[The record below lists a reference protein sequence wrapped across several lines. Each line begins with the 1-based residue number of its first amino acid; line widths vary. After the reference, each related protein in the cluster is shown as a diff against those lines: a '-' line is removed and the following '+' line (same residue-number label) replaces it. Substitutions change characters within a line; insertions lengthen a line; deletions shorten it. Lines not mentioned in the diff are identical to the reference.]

1 MPQGAG
7 ERACE
12 QRREWIASAKS
23 VAALECNQRFECI
36 LCVSLKKKSSR
47 MNRYRLSAIRPWRT
61 WPLASQILLGVLSI
75 LILTVSVGGIL
86 YAQDSGQTLEE
97 QYQLRALGIAQS
109 VSSNQQIVGD
119 LEAGDPTH
127 AIRKLATAIKGATG
141 AAYVV
146 VADKFGIRYSHPNPK
161 LIGKRLEEGVIALDG
176 KTHIGIDVGSLGRS
190 ANGIAPIF
198 STRGDVI
205 GEVSVGILET
215 QLNSQLALDSWAIV
229 GYSVL
234 ILALSAMGSLL
245 LARRIKRVTFGLEP
259 ASIASLLREREAL
272 LHGIREGMVGF
283 DVQGRVTV
291 INEEAERLLGLSAV
305 DVGRTLD
312 EIMTPGRLRDLL
324 TGAIGG
330 VDEVT
335 ITDDFLLV
343 INRMEV
349 YLAGRD
355 IGSVVTVRDRTEV
368 EGLIREVHAIN
379 GLTEALRAQEHEYA
393 NQLYII
399 VGLIEMGEF
408 DQVKSYLSQVAS
420 TPSSISNGL
429 KTRIEPPEL
438 AALLLAKITVAG
450 EQSISLTISD
460 DSYVRQTDDGQRTLL
475 TIVGNLVDNAIEAL
489 AEQRGRREIS
499 VHITDER
506 GILLRV
512 DDNGP
517 GVPAD
522 KINDVLTDGYTTKL
536 ARPGSRRGLGLALV
550 SRIVSRERGTIT
562 VSPGP
567 GGHFEVY
574 LPDPS
579 NLRAGPSGISMGS
592 AK

>member
-1 MPQGAG
+1 MKRLGA
-7 ERACE
+7 
-12 QRREWIASAKS
+12 
-23 VAALECNQRFECI
+23 F
-36 LCVSLKKKSSR
+36 
-47 MNRYRLSAIRPWRT
+47 RPWSA

-75 LILTVSVGGIL
+75 LVLTISVGGIL
-86 YAQDSGQTLEE
+86 YAKDSSQTLEE

-109 VSSNQQIVGD
+109 VSSNQGITAD
-119 LEAGDPTH
+119 LEAGDPSH
-127 AIRKLATAIKGATG
+127 AIRRLAESIRATTG
-141 AAYVV
+141 AAYIV
-146 VADKFGIRYSHPNPK
+146 VADRLGIRYSHPNPA

-176 KTHIGIDVGSLGRS
+176 KTHVGIDVGSLGRS

-198 STRGDVI
+198 SAHGDVI

-215 QLNSQLALDSWAIV
+215 KLNTQLALDSWAIV
-229 GYSVL
+229 GYSIL

-283 DVQGRVTV
+283 DVQGRMTV
-291 INEEAERLLGLSAV
+291 INEEAERLLGLSGG
-305 DVGRTLD
+305 DLGRTLD
-312 EIMTPGRLRDLL
+312 EVMPPGRLRDLL
-324 TGAIGG
+324 TGTIGG
-330 VDEVT
+330 VDEIS
-335 ITDDFLLV
+335 ITDEFLLV
-343 INRMEV
+343 VNRMQV
-349 YLAGRD
+349 FLAGQD

-399 VGLIEMGEF
+399 VGLIEMGEYE
-408 DQVKSYLSQVAS
+408 QVKSYLSQVSS
-420 TPSSISNGL
+420 TPSSLSNGL
-429 KTRIEPPEL
+429 KSRIEPPEL
-438 AALLLAKITVAG
+438 AALLLAKITIAG
-450 EQSISLTISD
+450 EQSISLVVSD
-460 DSYVRQTDDGQRTLL
+460 DSHVQQTDGDQRTLL

-489 AEQRGRREIS
+489 AEQRGSREIT
-499 VHITDER
+499 VRITDEH
-506 GILLRV
+506 GISLTV

-517 GVPAD
+517 GVPGER
-522 KINDVLTDGYTTKL
+522 ITDVLSDGYTTKA
-536 ARPGSRRGLGLALV
+536 ARPGTRRGLGLALV
-550 SRIVSRERGTIT
+550 SRLVHREGGTIT

-574 LPDPS
+574 LPDS
-579 NLRAGPSGISMGS
+579 LDVQHREMRKQTES

>member
-1 MPQGAG
+1 MKRLGA
-7 ERACE
+7 
-12 QRREWIASAKS
+12 
-23 VAALECNQRFECI
+23 F
-36 LCVSLKKKSSR
+36 
-47 MNRYRLSAIRPWRT
+47 RPWSA

-75 LILTVSVGGIL
+75 LVLTISVGGIL
-86 YAQDSGQTLEE
+86 YAKDSSQTLEQ

-109 VSSNQQIVGD
+109 VSSNQGITAD

-127 AIRKLATAIKGATG
+127 EIRQLAESIRGTTG
-141 AAYVV
+141 AAYIV
-146 VADKFGIRYSHPNPK
+146 VADRLGIRYSHPNPA

-176 KTHIGIDVGSLGRS
+176 KTHVGIDVGSLGRS

-198 STRGDVI
+198 SAHGDVI

-215 QLNSQLALDSWAIV
+215 KLNTQLALDSWAIV
-229 GYSVL
+229 GYSIL

-283 DVQGRVTV
+283 DVQGRITV
-291 INEEAERLLGLSAV
+291 INEEAERLLGLSGG
-305 DVGRTLD
+305 DLGRTLD
-312 EIMTPGRLRDLL
+312 EVMPPGRLRDLL
-324 TGAIGG
+324 TGTIGG
-330 VDEVT
+330 VDEVS
-335 ITDDFLLV
+335 ITDEFLLV
-343 INRMEV
+343 VNRMQV
-349 YLAGRD
+349 FLAGQD

-399 VGLIEMGEF
+399 VGLIEMGEYE
-408 DQVKSYLSQVAS
+408 QVKSYLSQVSS
-420 TPSSISNGL
+420 TPSSLSNGL
-429 KTRIEPPEL
+429 KSRIEPPEL
-438 AALLLAKITVAG
+438 AALLLAKITIAG
-450 EQSISLTISD
+450 EQAISLVVSD
-460 DSYVRQTDDGQRTLL
+460 DSHVQQTDGDQRTLL

-489 AEQRGRREIS
+489 AEQRGSREIT
-499 VHITDER
+499 VRITDEH
-506 GILLRV
+506 GIRLTV

-517 GVPAD
+517 GVPGER
-522 KINDVLTDGYTTKL
+522 ITDVLSDGYTTKA
-536 ARPGSRRGLGLALV
+536 ARPGTRRGLGLALV
-550 SRIVSRERGTIT
+550 SRLVHREGGTIT

-574 LPDPS
+574 LPDS
-579 NLRAGPSGISMGS
+579 LDVQHREMRKQTES

>member
-1 MPQGAG
+1 MNMKRLGA
-7 ERACE
+7 
-12 QRREWIASAKS
+12 
-23 VAALECNQRFECI
+23 F
-36 LCVSLKKKSSR
+36 
-47 MNRYRLSAIRPWRT
+47 RPWSA

-75 LILTVSVGGIL
+75 LVLTISVGGIL
-86 YAQDSGQTLEE
+86 YAKDSSQTLEE

-109 VSSNQQIVGD
+109 VSSNQGITAD

-127 AIRKLATAIKGATG
+127 VIRRLAESIRATTG
-141 AAYVV
+141 AAYIV
-146 VADKFGIRYSHPNPK
+146 VADRLGIRYSHPNSA

-176 KTHIGIDVGSLGRS
+176 KTHVGIDVGSLGRS

-198 STRGDVI
+198 SAHGDVI

-215 QLNSQLALDSWAIV
+215 KLNTQLALDSWAIV
-229 GYSVL
+229 GYSIL

-283 DVQGRVTV
+283 DVQGRMTV
-291 INEEAERLLGLSAV
+291 INEEAERLLGLSGG
-305 DVGRTLD
+305 DLGRTLD
-312 EIMTPGRLRDLL
+312 EVMPPGRLRDLL
-324 TGAIGG
+324 TGTIGG
-330 VDEVT
+330 VDEIS
-335 ITDDFLLV
+335 ITDEFLLV
-343 INRMEV
+343 VNRMQV
-349 YLAGRD
+349 FLAGQD

-399 VGLIEMGEF
+399 VGLIEMGEYE
-408 DQVKSYLSQVAS
+408 QVKSYLSQVSS
-420 TPSSISNGL
+420 TPSSLSNGL
-429 KTRIEPPEL
+429 KSRIEPPEL
-438 AALLLAKITVAG
+438 AALLLAKITIAG
-450 EQSISLTISD
+450 EQSISLVVSD
-460 DSYVRQTDDGQRTLL
+460 DSHVQQTDGDQRTLL

-489 AEQRGRREIS
+489 AEQRGSREIT
-499 VHITDER
+499 VRITDEH
-506 GILLRV
+506 GIRLTV

-517 GVPAD
+517 GVPGER
-522 KINDVLTDGYTTKL
+522 ITDVLSDGYTTKA
-536 ARPGSRRGLGLALV
+536 ARPGTRRGLGLALV
-550 SRIVSRERGTIT
+550 SRLVHREGGTIT

-574 LPDPS
+574 LPDS
-579 NLRAGPSGISMGS
+579 LDVQHREMRKQTES

>member
-1 MPQGAG
+1 MKRLGA
-7 ERACE
+7 
-12 QRREWIASAKS
+12 
-23 VAALECNQRFECI
+23 F
-36 LCVSLKKKSSR
+36 
-47 MNRYRLSAIRPWRT
+47 RPWSA

-75 LILTVSVGGIL
+75 LVLTISVGGIL
-86 YAQDSGQTLEE
+86 YAKDSSQTLEQ

-109 VSSNQQIVGD
+109 VSSNQGITAD

-127 AIRKLATAIKGATG
+127 AIRQLAESIRGTTG
-141 AAYVV
+141 AAYIV
-146 VADKFGIRYSHPNPK
+146 VADRLGIRYSHPNPV

-176 KTHIGIDVGSLGRS
+176 KTHVGIDVGSLGRS

-198 STRGDVI
+198 SAHGDVI

-215 QLNSQLALDSWAIV
+215 KLNTQLALDSWAIV
-229 GYSVL
+229 GYSIL

-283 DVQGRVTV
+283 DVQGRITV
-291 INEEAERLLGLSAV
+291 INEEAERLLGLSGG
-305 DVGRTLD
+305 DLGRTLD
-312 EIMTPGRLRDLL
+312 EVMPSGRLRDLL
-324 TGAIGG
+324 TGTIGG
-330 VDEVT
+330 VDEVS
-335 ITDDFLLV
+335 ITDEFLLV
-343 INRMEV
+343 VNRMQV
-349 YLAGRD
+349 FLAGQD

-399 VGLIEMGEF
+399 VGLIEMGEYE
-408 DQVKSYLSQVAS
+408 QVKSYLSQVSS
-420 TPSSISNGL
+420 TPSSLSNGL
-429 KTRIEPPEL
+429 KSRIEPPEL
-438 AALLLAKITVAG
+438 AALLLAKITIAG
-450 EQSISLTISD
+450 EQAISLVVSD
-460 DSYVRQTDDGQRTLL
+460 DSHVQQTDGNQRTLL

-489 AEQRGRREIS
+489 AEQRGSREIT
-499 VHITDER
+499 VRITDEH
-506 GILLRV
+506 GIRLTV

-517 GVPAD
+517 GVPGER
-522 KINDVLTDGYTTKL
+522 ITDVLSDGYTTKA
-536 ARPGSRRGLGLALV
+536 ARPGTRRGLGLALV
-550 SRIVSRERGTIT
+550 SRLVHREGGTIT

-574 LPDPS
+574 LPDS
-579 NLRAGPSGISMGS
+579 LDVQHREMRKQTES

>member
-1 MPQGAG
+1 MKRLGA
-7 ERACE
+7 
-12 QRREWIASAKS
+12 
-23 VAALECNQRFECI
+23 F
-36 LCVSLKKKSSR
+36 
-47 MNRYRLSAIRPWRT
+47 RPWSA

-75 LILTVSVGGIL
+75 LVLTISVGGIL
-86 YAQDSGQTLEE
+86 YAKDSSQTLEE

-109 VSSNQQIVGD
+109 VSSNQGITAD

-127 AIRKLATAIKGATG
+127 AIRRLAESIRATTG
-141 AAYVV
+141 AAYIV
-146 VADKFGIRYSHPNPK
+146 VADRLGIRYSHPNSA

-176 KTHIGIDVGSLGRS
+176 KTHVGIDVGSLGRS

-198 STRGDVI
+198 SAHGDVI

-215 QLNSQLALDSWAIV
+215 KLNTQLALDSWAIV
-229 GYSVL
+229 GYSIL

-283 DVQGRVTV
+283 DVQGRMTV
-291 INEEAERLLGLSAV
+291 INEEAERLLGLSGG
-305 DVGRTLD
+305 DLGRTLD
-312 EIMTPGRLRDLL
+312 EVMPPGRLRDLL
-324 TGAIGG
+324 TGTIGG
-330 VDEVT
+330 VDEIS
-335 ITDDFLLV
+335 ITDEFLLV
-343 INRMEV
+343 VNRMQV
-349 YLAGRD
+349 FLAGQD

-399 VGLIEMGEF
+399 VGLIEMGEYE
-408 DQVKSYLSQVAS
+408 QVKSYLSQVSS
-420 TPSSISNGL
+420 TPSSLSNGL
-429 KTRIEPPEL
+429 KSRIEPPEL
-438 AALLLAKITVAG
+438 AALLLAKITIAG
-450 EQSISLTISD
+450 EQSISLVVSD
-460 DSYVRQTDDGQRTLL
+460 DSHVQQTDGDQRTLL

-489 AEQRGRREIS
+489 AEQRGSREIT
-499 VHITDER
+499 VRITDEH
-506 GILLRV
+506 GIRLTV

-517 GVPAD
+517 GVPGER
-522 KINDVLTDGYTTKL
+522 ITDVLSDGYTTKA
-536 ARPGSRRGLGLALV
+536 ARPGTRRGLGLALV
-550 SRIVSRERGTIT
+550 SRLVHREGGTIT

-574 LPDPS
+574 LPDS
-579 NLRAGPSGISMGS
+579 LDVQHREMRKQTES

>member
-1 MPQGAG
+1 MNMKRLGA
-7 ERACE
+7 
-12 QRREWIASAKS
+12 
-23 VAALECNQRFECI
+23 F
-36 LCVSLKKKSSR
+36 
-47 MNRYRLSAIRPWRT
+47 RPWSA

-75 LILTVSVGGIL
+75 LVLTISVGGIL
-86 YAQDSGQTLEE
+86 YAKDSSQTLEE

-109 VSSNQQIVGD
+109 VSSNQGITAD

-127 AIRKLATAIKGATG
+127 VIRRLAESIRATTG
-141 AAYVV
+141 AAYIV
-146 VADKFGIRYSHPNPK
+146 VADRLGIRYSHPNPA

-176 KTHIGIDVGSLGRS
+176 KTHVGIDVGSLGRS

-198 STRGDVI
+198 SAHGDVI

-215 QLNSQLALDSWAIV
+215 KLNTQLALDSWAIV
-229 GYSVL
+229 GYSIL

-283 DVQGRVTV
+283 DVQGRMTV
-291 INEEAERLLGLSAV
+291 INEEAERLLGLSGG
-305 DVGRTLD
+305 DLGRTLD
-312 EIMTPGRLRDLL
+312 EVMPPGRLRDLL
-324 TGAIGG
+324 TGTIGG
-330 VDEVT
+330 VDEIS
-335 ITDDFLLV
+335 ITDEFLLV
-343 INRMEV
+343 VNRMQV
-349 YLAGRD
+349 FLAGQD

-399 VGLIEMGEF
+399 VGLIEMGEYE
-408 DQVKSYLSQVAS
+408 QVKSYLSQVSS
-420 TPSSISNGL
+420 TPSSLSNGL
-429 KTRIEPPEL
+429 KSRIEPPEL
-438 AALLLAKITVAG
+438 AALLLAKITIAG
-450 EQSISLTISD
+450 EQSISLVVSD
-460 DSYVRQTDDGQRTLL
+460 DSHVQQTDGDQRTLL

-489 AEQRGRREIS
+489 AEQRGSREIT
-499 VHITDER
+499 VRITDEH
-506 GILLRV
+506 GIRLTV

-517 GVPAD
+517 GVPGER
-522 KINDVLTDGYTTKL
+522 ITDVLSDGYTTKA
-536 ARPGSRRGLGLALV
+536 ARPGTRRGLGLALV
-550 SRIVSRERGTIT
+550 SRLVHREGGTIT

-574 LPDPS
+574 LPDS
-579 NLRAGPSGISMGS
+579 LDVQHREMRKQTES

>member
-1 MPQGAG
+1 MNMKRLGA
-7 ERACE
+7 
-12 QRREWIASAKS
+12 
-23 VAALECNQRFECI
+23 F
-36 LCVSLKKKSSR
+36 
-47 MNRYRLSAIRPWRT
+47 RPWSA

-75 LILTVSVGGIL
+75 LVLTISVGGIL
-86 YAQDSGQTLEE
+86 YAKDSSQTLEE

-109 VSSNQQIVGD
+109 VSSNQGITAD

-127 AIRKLATAIKGATG
+127 AIRRLAESIRATTG
-141 AAYVV
+141 AAYIV
-146 VADKFGIRYSHPNPK
+146 VADRLGIRYSHPNSA

-176 KTHIGIDVGSLGRS
+176 KTHVGIDVGSLGRS

-198 STRGDVI
+198 SAHGDVI

-215 QLNSQLALDSWAIV
+215 KLNTQLALDSWAIV
-229 GYSVL
+229 GYSIL

-283 DVQGRVTV
+283 DVQGRMTV
-291 INEEAERLLGLSAV
+291 INEEAERLLGLSGG
-305 DVGRTLD
+305 DLGRTLD
-312 EIMTPGRLRDLL
+312 EVMPPGRLRDLL
-324 TGAIGG
+324 TGTIGG
-330 VDEVT
+330 VDEIS
-335 ITDDFLLV
+335 ITDEFLLV
-343 INRMEV
+343 VNRMQV
-349 YLAGRD
+349 FLAGQD

-399 VGLIEMGEF
+399 VGLIEMGEYE
-408 DQVKSYLSQVAS
+408 QVKSYLSQVSS
-420 TPSSISNGL
+420 TPSSLSNGL
-429 KTRIEPPEL
+429 KSRIEPPEL
-438 AALLLAKITVAG
+438 AALLLAKITIAG
-450 EQSISLTISD
+450 EQSISLVVSD
-460 DSYVRQTDDGQRTLL
+460 DSHVQQTDGDQRTLL

-489 AEQRGRREIS
+489 AEQRGSREIT
-499 VHITDER
+499 VRITDEH
-506 GILLRV
+506 GIRLTV

-517 GVPAD
+517 GVPGER
-522 KINDVLTDGYTTKL
+522 ITDVLSDGYTTKA
-536 ARPGSRRGLGLALV
+536 ARPGTRRGLGLALV
-550 SRIVSRERGTIT
+550 SRLVHREGGTIT

-574 LPDPS
+574 LPDS
-579 NLRAGPSGISMGS
+579 LDVQHREMRKQTES